1 MYESCVYESS
11 PAKLRAKTPSRYDL
25 EYDNVSN
32 LRFEHKCN
40 FLYLCTCVREKERE
54 RERDRQRINMYVCE
68 SECDS
73 DKESDKKKKEATKK
87 M

>member
-40 FLYLCTCVREKERE
+40 FLYVCTCVREKETE
-54 RERDRQRINMYVCE
+54 RINMYVCE

-73 DKESDKKKKEATKK
+73 GKESDKKKKEATKK
-87 M
+87 T